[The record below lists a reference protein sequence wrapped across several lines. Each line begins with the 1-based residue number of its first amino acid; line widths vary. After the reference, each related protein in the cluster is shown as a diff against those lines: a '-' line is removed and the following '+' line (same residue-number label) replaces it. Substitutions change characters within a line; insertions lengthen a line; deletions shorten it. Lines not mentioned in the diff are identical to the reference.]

1 MIRRKDFDELK
12 ITSAQREK
20 DLKDKF
26 DRVTAT
32 NSRLK
37 ANNERLQSEL
47 SELKE
52 DNRLLTEKMN
62 AVLRWVFELMNFALP
77 LAPHSLHQFENPFRD
92 SKRREGNTW
101 REINRIVDK
110 VTEPEIKKENR
121 IEQPK
126 KSITKVR
133 NANPNPKRHNI
144 TFLVG
149 TINLKKI
156 DIT

>member
-62 AVLRWVFELMNFALP
+62 AVLRWVFESMNFALP
-77 LAPHSLHQFENPFRD
+77 LAPPSLHHFETAF
-92 SKRREGNTW
+92 
-101 REINRIVDK
+101 
-110 VTEPEIKKENR
+110 
-121 IEQPK
+121 
-126 KSITKVR
+126 
-133 NANPNPKRHNI
+133 
-144 TFLVG
+144 
-149 TINLKKI
+149 
-156 DIT
+156 

>member
-62 AVLRWVFELMNFALP
+62 AVLRRVFKLMSHA
-77 LAPHSLHQFENPFRD
+77 SLLVRSSGQYFENLFRD

-101 REINRIVDK
+101 REINRIVDR
-110 VTEPEIKKENR
+110 VTEPEPKKEIENR

-126 KSITKVR
+126 KSITKVSHE
-133 NANPNPKRHNI
+133 NLNPK
-144 TFLVG
+144 
-149 TINLKKI
+149 
-156 DIT
+156 

>member
-47 SELKE
+47 SEMKE

-62 AVLRWVFELMNFALP
+62 AVLRRVSESMNLHFLFPPSQHYFET
-77 LAPHSLHQFENPFRD
+77 PF
-92 SKRREGNTW
+92 
-101 REINRIVDK
+101 
-110 VTEPEIKKENR
+110 
-121 IEQPK
+121 
-126 KSITKVR
+126 
-133 NANPNPKRHNI
+133 
-144 TFLVG
+144 
-149 TINLKKI
+149 
-156 DIT
+156 

>member
-47 SELKE
+47 SELKK
-52 DNRLLTEKMN
+52 DNQLLTEKMN
-62 AVLRWVFELMNFALP
+62 AVLRIVFILLRPASTHKLNGYG
-77 LAPHSLHQFENPFRD
+77 S
-92 SKRREGNTW
+92 
-101 REINRIVDK
+101 
-110 VTEPEIKKENR
+110 
-121 IEQPK
+121 
-126 KSITKVR
+126 
-133 NANPNPKRHNI
+133 HNH
-144 TFLVG
+144 L
-149 TINLKKI
+149 
-156 DIT
+156 